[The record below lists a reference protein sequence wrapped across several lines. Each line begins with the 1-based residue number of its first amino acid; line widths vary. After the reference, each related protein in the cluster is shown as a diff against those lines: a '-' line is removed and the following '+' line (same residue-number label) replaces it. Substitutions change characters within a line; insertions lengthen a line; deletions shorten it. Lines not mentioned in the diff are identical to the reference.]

1 MKKTLLTVLTVL
13 FFAPM
18 AFAGNWGAGIKAG
31 IGENDPKT
39 MKNTYD
45 DSFANKEM
53 TESGGIFGVEGLYE
67 HRLNEKDTLGF
78 KVGLDFYGE
87 NELEISTDF
96 RDVWGRPLG
105 GKGEATENTY
115 AIPLTVYYKRDNGI
129 KNWSFFAGVGITY
142 IHSEVEG
149 EVEDYMGRDLLSEKT
164 SDSKVFPH
172 LMAGTEY
179 RFSELFAL
187 GLEAKYNFS
196 AKTEKNY
203 EGLNVVLSDR
213 SGLSGAVTARFYF

>member
-18 AFAGNWGAGIKAG
+18 AFADNWGAAVKAG

-39 MKNTYD
+39 LNDGYHNVIGD
-45 DSFANKEM
+45 RDL
-53 TESGGIFGVEGLYE
+53 TESDGFFGLEALYE
-67 HRLNEKDTLGF
+67 HNLTNYDKIGVRLG
-78 KVGLDFYGE
+78 VDFYGE
-87 NELEISTDF
+87 NELEVSSRTEDF
-96 RDVWGRPLG
+96 RAD
-105 GKGEATENTY
+105 ATENTY

-129 KNWSFFAGVGITY
+129 KNWSFFAGAGITY
-142 IHSEVEG
+142 IHSELEY
-149 EVEDYMGRDLLSEKT
+149 ESENLMGMDKEEFSI
-164 SDSKVFPH
+164 SKSKIFPH
-172 LMAGTEY
+172 IMAGTEY

>member
-1 MKKTLLTVLTVL
+1 MKNTLLTVLTVL

-18 AFAGNWGAGIKAG
+18 AFADNWGAAVKAG
-31 IGENDPKT
+31 LGENDPKT
-39 MKNTYD
+39 LNDGYHNVIGD
-45 DSFANKEM
+45 RDL
-53 TESGGIFGVEGLYE
+53 TESDGFFGLEALYE
-67 HRLNEKDTLGF
+67 HNLTNYDKIGVRLG
-78 KVGLDFYGE
+78 VDFYGE
-87 NELEISTDF
+87 NELEVSSRTEDF
-96 RDVWGRPLG
+96 RAD
-105 GKGEATENTY
+105 ATENTY

-129 KNWSFFAGVGITY
+129 KNWSFFAGAGITY
-142 IHSEVEG
+142 IHSKLEYEEENFIG
-149 EVEDYMGRDLLSEKT
+149 IDRYEDSV
-164 SDSKVFPH
+164 SDSKIFPH
-172 LMAGTEY
+172 IMAGTEY

>member
-18 AFAGNWGAGIKAG
+18 AFAGNWGAAVKAG

-39 MKNTYD
+39 LNDGYHNVIGD
-45 DSFANKEM
+45 RDL
-53 TESGGIFGVEGLYE
+53 TESDGFFGLEALYE
-67 HRLNEKDTLGF
+67 HNLTNYDKIGVRLG
-78 KVGLDFYGE
+78 VDFYGE
-87 NELEISTDF
+87 NELEVTSRLFNEKED
-96 RDVWGRPLG
+96 
-105 GKGEATENTY
+105 ATENTY
-115 AIPLTVYYKRDNGI
+115 AIPLTVYYKRDNGV
-129 KNWSFFAGVGITY
+129 KNWSFFAGAGITY
-142 IHSEVEG
+142 IHSELEY
-149 EVEDYMGRDLLSEKT
+149 ESEDLMGWDKEEFSI
-164 SDSKVFPH
+164 SKSKIFPH
-172 LMAGTEY
+172 IMAGTEY

>member
-1 MKKTLLTVLTVL
+1 
-13 FFAPM
+13 
-18 AFAGNWGAGIKAG
+18 
-31 IGENDPKT
+31 

-87 NELEISTDF
+87 NELEISNF

-105 GKGEATENTY
+105 GKREATENTY

-129 KNWSFFAGVGITY
+129 KNWSFFFFFCITY

-179 RFSELFAL
+179 RFTQLFAL

-196 AKTEKNY
+196 AKITKN
-203 EGLNVVLSDR
+203 GDVLSDR

>member
-18 AFAGNWGAGIKAG
+18 AFADNWGAAVKAG
-31 IGENDPKT
+31 LGENDPKT
-39 MKNTYD
+39 LNDGYHNVIGD
-45 DSFANKEM
+45 RDL
-53 TESGGIFGVEGLYE
+53 TESDGFFGLEALYE
-67 HRLNEKDTLGF
+67 HNLTNYDKIGVRLG
-78 KVGLDFYGE
+78 VDFYGE
-87 NELEISTDF
+87 NELEVSSRTEDF
-96 RDVWGRPLG
+96 RAD
-105 GKGEATENTY
+105 ATENTY

-129 KNWSFFAGVGITY
+129 KNWSFFAGAGITY
-142 IHSEVEG
+142 IHSKLEYEEENFIG
-149 EVEDYMGRDLLSEKT
+149 IDRYEDSV
-164 SDSKVFPH
+164 SDSKIFPH
-172 LMAGTEY
+172 IMAGTEY

>member
-1 MKKTLLTVLTVL
+1 
-13 FFAPM
+13 
-18 AFAGNWGAGIKAG
+18 
-31 IGENDPKT
+31 

-45 DSFANKEM
+45 DSFANKEL
-53 TESGGIFGVEGLYE
+53 TESGGIFGLEGLYE
-67 HRLNEKDTLGF
+67 HRLNDKDTLGF

-96 RDVWGRPLG
+96 RDAWGRPL

-129 KNWSFFAGVGITY
+129 KNWSFFAGAGITY

-179 RFSELFAL
+179 RFTQLFAL

-196 AKTEKNY
+196 AKITKN
-203 EGLNVVLSDR
+203 GDVLSDR